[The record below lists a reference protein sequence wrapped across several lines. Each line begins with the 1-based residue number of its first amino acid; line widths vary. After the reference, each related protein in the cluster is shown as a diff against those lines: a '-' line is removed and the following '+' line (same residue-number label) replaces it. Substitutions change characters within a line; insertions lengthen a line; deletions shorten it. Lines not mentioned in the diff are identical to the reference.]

1 MPLVAAL
8 AASHAPNILL
18 DPGAE
23 WEDFMRLHYRM
34 APQAVS
40 SKPTLEQQRK
50 LREDAEREFAV
61 LRSDLIAAKPD
72 VLIVV
77 ANDQFVNFFF
87 NVIPTFFVTLAD
99 EVKGQFTRH
108 SFHYKNHND
117 LGRAILGTG
126 LEKGIDFAFGEYVE
140 LQHTQ
145 TVPLY
150 FLLPK
155 PDIPILPIYVNTWV
169 DPLPTPRRCYQLGE
183 LIRAVAETRSERV
196 AILATGGLSHFPG
209 SPRIGEID
217 SQFDHRLLEI
227 IRQGK
232 GRALADYPLEQ
243 LLQAGD
249 SEFLNWMVVLGTVGD
264 AKAASTAYMPDLVAT
279 GWGFV
284 SWKLDGK
291 VEGLKS

>member
-1 MPLVAAL
+1 MALVSAL

-18 DPGAE
+18 EPGDE
-23 WEDFMRLHYRM
+23 WEDFMKLHYTM

-40 SKPTLEQQRK
+40 SKPTFEQQQK
-50 LREDAEREFAV
+50 LRQEAEQAFAV
-61 LRSDLIAAKPD
+61 LRADLEAAKPD

-87 NVIPTFFVTLAD
+87 NVIPTFFITLAD

-108 SFHYKNHND
+108 SFHYKNHSE
-117 LGRAILGTG
+117 LGRAILRAG
-126 LEKGIDFAFGEYVE
+126 LEKGIDFAFGEYIE

-145 TVPLY
+145 NVPLY

-169 DPLPTPRRCYQLGE
+169 DPIPTPRRCYQVGE
-183 LIRAVAETRSERV
+183 LIREVAEARNERI

-217 SQFDHRLLEI
+217 TKFDHQLLEI
-227 IRQGK
+227 MREGK
-232 GRALADYPLEQ
+232 SRTLAEYSLEQ

-249 SEFLNWMVVLGTVGD
+249 SEFLNWMVVLGTIGD
-264 AKAASTAYMPDLVAT
+264 AKAASTSYMPDLVAT

-284 SWKLDGK
+284 SWKI
-291 VEGLKS
+291 